1 MTRLAPIFLL
11 LLLACEPTAVEDQEM
26 VELTL
31 RLEVRD
37 GRDIGST
44 LGKIYVFTD
53 SQPVYRAAAFP
64 ELGEACSLT
73 TTPVTTCTFMVPR
86 RGPVTLF
93 AHEPEPAVV
102 VRFTPASS
110 QDTVR
115 DGRYVEFTGWNE
127 CPERTERGVCVVR
140 PSSDLTIRAQFQRL
154 QQITFYQTGVARM
167 DYLMFSTGPTLRV
180 PALNDNI
187 LDQVGC
193 RRGDAWPISFT
204 CDSLRLVGDQPHHR
218 ITGYVGRQ
226 TIIGIFSKP
235 GATTEIVDWDG
246 PCIPSSLY
254 GRGVCSLISPDSSG
268 APIFITINYTWW
280 ECPSGPSERD
290 TGGCAY
296 RGLDPESGQGQIGT
310 RTGFDHPPTPATG
323 RSP

>member
-1 MTRLAPIFLL
+1 MTRLAPIVALW
-11 LLLACEPTAVEDQEM
+11 LLACEPTAVEDQEV

-44 LGKIYVFTD
+44 LGKVYVFTD

-102 VRFTPASS
+102 VRYSPASS
-110 QDTVR
+110 ADTVR

-127 CPERTERGVCVVR
+127 CPERTERGACVVR
-140 PSSDLTIRAQFQRL
+140 PSNDLTITAQFQRL
-154 QQITFYQTGVARM
+154 QQITFYQTGAARM

-180 PALNDNI
+180 PAQNDNI
-187 LDQVGC
+187 LDLVGC

-204 CDSLRLVGDQPHHR
+204 CDSLRLLADAPYHR

-226 TIIGIFSKP
+226 TIVGIFSKP
-235 GATTEIVDWDG
+235 GAATEIVDWDG
-246 PCIPSSLY
+246 PCIQSSLY
-254 GRGVCSLISPDSSG
+254 GPGVCSLISPDSSG

-280 ECPSGPSERD
+280 DCPSGPSERD
-290 TGGCAY
+290 TGGCVY
-296 RGLDPESGQGQIGT
+296 RGLDAGSDHSGIRVGT
-310 RTGFDHPPTPATG
+310 AINT